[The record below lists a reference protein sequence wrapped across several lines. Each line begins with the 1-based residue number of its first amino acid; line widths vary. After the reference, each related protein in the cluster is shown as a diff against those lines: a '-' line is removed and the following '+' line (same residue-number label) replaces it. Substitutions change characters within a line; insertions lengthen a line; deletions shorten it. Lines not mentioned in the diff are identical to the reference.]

1 MRDKILAF
9 IDFFYPPFR
18 ALMPLQTFRYAV
30 CGGTNVV
37 LDLGLYF
44 ISFHYIVGK
53 KIVDLGFIA
62 FEPYIAAF
70 LIAFIIT
77 FPTGFLM
84 SKYLVWTSSNLRG
97 RVQLFRYFLLVMTNL
112 LLNYVFLKLFIEY
125 CYFYPTVAKLFTI
138 IIVVAYS
145 YTSQKYFTFREKKGS
160 AT

>member
-1 MRDKILAF
+1 MRDRILAF

-18 ALMPLQTFRYAV
+18 RLMPLQTFRYAV

-37 LDLGLYF
+37 LDLLLYF
-44 ISFHYIVGK
+44 LCFHFIFDKQVL
-53 KIVDLGFIA
+53 DLGFIA

-70 LIAFIIT
+70 LVAFIIT

-84 SKYLVWTSSNLRG
+84 SKYLVWTASNLKG
-97 RVQLFRYFLLVMTNL
+97 RIQLFRYFLLVMTNL

-125 CYFYPTVAKLFTI
+125 CYFYPTVAKMLTI

-145 YTSQKYFTFREKKGS
+145 YASQKYFTFREKKVD
-160 AT
+160 

>member
-1 MRDKILAF
+1 MRDAILAF

-18 ALMPLQTFRYAV
+18 KVMPLQTFRYAV

-37 LDLGLYF
+37 LDLALYY
-44 ISFHYIVGK
+44 ISFHYILHKEVL
-53 KIVDLGFIA
+53 DLGFIA

-84 SKYLVWTSSNLRG
+84 SKYLVWTASNLTG

-125 CYFYPTVAKLFTI
+125 CYFYPTFAKLLTI

-145 YTSQKYFTFREKKGS
+145 YTSQKYFTFREKKTS
-160 AT
+160 